1 MSSIMKSAEL
11 APYAEALLSLA
22 EQRGEVEIV
31 AAEVAALRQLL
42 AENES
47 FRRALSAP
55 SISRE
60 ARDAMLRR
68 VLEPTFS
75 SLVVNFLL
83 MMSSKSRLKQLDA
96 VLAQFQ
102 AALDE
107 RRGKIEV
114 DVYVPSPLDDAEL
127 EAMRQKVSA
136 GLKKDAKLRQMVDP
150 SMIGGIMLRVGDQ
163 LIDGSVRKQLEMM
176 KAKFL
181 AAMPRV

>member
-1 MSSIMKSAEL
+1 MSHVMKSADL

-22 EQRGEVEIV
+22 EERGQVDAV

-47 FRRALSAP
+47 FRQALAAP

-60 ARDAMLRR
+60 ARDSMLQR
-68 VLEPTFS
+68 VLGPSFS

-83 MMSSKSRLKQLDA
+83 MMSSKSRLPQLDA

-102 AALDE
+102 SALDE
-107 RRGKIEV
+107 RRGKIDV
-114 DVYVPSPLDDAEL
+114 DVYLPSKLSDADL
-127 EAMRQKVSA
+127 EDIRRKISA
-136 GLKKDAKLRQMVDP
+136 SLKKDAKLRQVVDP
-150 SMIGGIMLRVGDQ
+150 SIIGGIMLRVGDQ
-163 LIDGSVRKQLEMM
+163 LIDGSVRKQLEVM

-181 AAMPRV
+181 AAMPRA

>member
-11 APYAEALLSLA
+11 APFAEALLALA
-22 EQRGEVEIV
+22 EQRGQVDVV

-47 FRRALSAP
+47 FRQVLAAP
-55 SISRE
+55 SIGRE

-68 VLEPTFS
+68 VLGTTFS

-83 MMSSKSRLKQLDA
+83 MMSSKSRLPQLDA

-107 RRGKIEV
+107 RRGKIDV
-114 DVYVPSPLDDAEL
+114 DVYLPSKLDDAEL
-127 EAMRQKVSA
+127 EDMRRKVSA
-136 GLKKDAKLRQMVDP
+136 SLGKDAKLRQVVDP
-150 SMIGGIMLRVGDQ
+150 SIIGGIMLRVGDQ
-163 LIDGSVRKQLEMM
+163 LIDGSVRKQLEVM

-181 AAMPRV
+181 AAMPRA